1 MEVLNLFE
9 LTVEVSFLIL
19 FIGIVRKLLKK
30 FINPGLLYF
39 LWIFVALRILMPL
52 HINIP
57 ITVAQMPEGSTL
69 YLGMDIN
76 LEDTPLNAILQEE
89 APGIQP
95 ADGNG
100 TAGGSAIQGG
110 GIAQS
115 AGNIADAGDKSDT
128 DKISA
133 IDTQSEAM
141 QAGRKIFSTK
151 EILMPIWL
159 SGVIIMTAYLFINNI
174 RMFRKLRAD
183 RKEIKKLPEGLTL
196 YAMPGHNCLAGILFP
211 AIYVDVEQIGND
223 AVIKNIVCHELQ
235 HYRVRDHYWQLLRV
249 ICLILQWHN
258 PFVWWAYFASKRD
271 CEMACDAGVIR
282 DMSFGER
289 YGYGECLLTV
299 IEQASLKKQRISLTT
314 SMGGSKKFM
323 QERIKNIMQHKRRY
337 AIVLSVIVICVIG
350 VLGFITF
357 RVQGEES
364 EKGQFINNLNAV
376 MGPLPEGKEIL
387 SAEEIEGLEPI
398 YNIDIS
404 MEAIINGTD
413 GYEKEHE
420 TLWGFIDS
428 IQENCGLPY
437 YGSGFQYG
445 ERGCYISLT
454 PIYFWD
460 ALSNEIANEVCVAVF
475 NEDFSAAQVI
485 QFFKEE
491 NTLTMQLSSSFG
503 DSMLEAFR
511 AAPDE
516 KFICLFNPDACLL
529 DAQNSLYATRD
540 KVTVEGDYYHALDYE
555 KLGVSY
561 NDFASPERLIWI
573 DFTDLPSIC
582 EISLE
587 DVTVVPEVPEYPYQ
601 DAVMLGSVEELH
613 GMLPGTGEGTW
624 YTVLIDGI
632 EYYYGKYDFEETKD
646 PELYGWSIVS
656 DAYSLANGL
665 KVGMAEPAVREQF
678 PNMAVMNFDGLGGG
692 KYIYDYVTG
701 HQGWNGIAYPRSYI
715 GMDSDWNYED
725 KIHFWEHSEKDYYW
739 TDQFDYIMIADIIL
753 EDEDTLPMYL
763 GLLIKYERV
772 AAITFFYPTA
782 G

>member
-19 FIGIVRKLLKK
+19 FMGIVRKLLKK
-30 FINPGLLYF
+30 YINPGLIYF
-39 LWIFVALRILMPL
+39 LWIFVALRILVPL
-52 HINIP
+52 HINIS
-57 ITVAQMPEGSTL
+57 VAVPQMPEDSTL
-69 YLGMDIN
+69 YLGMEIN
-76 LEDTPLNAILQEE
+76 LENTPLNVLLQEE
-89 APGIQP
+89 TPGVQP
-95 ADGNG
+95 AAGNG
-100 TAGGSAIQGG
+100 DAKGSAISEDSLVQGIG
-110 GIAQS
+110 A
-115 AGNIADAGDKSDT
+115 KSDT
-128 DKISA
+128 DKISE
-133 IDTQSEAM
+133 IDAKSEIM
-141 QAGRKIFSTK
+141 QAGSKMLFVK
-151 EILMPIWL
+151 KFCMLIWL
-159 SGVIIMTAYLFINNI
+159 SGAIIMTAYLLINNI
-174 RMFRKLRAD
+174 RMFRKLRVG
-183 RKEIKKLPEGLTL
+183 RKEMKKLPQGLTL

-211 AIYVDVEQIGND
+211 AIYVDAEQIDND
-223 AVIKNIVCHELQ
+223 KVMENIIRHELQ
-235 HYRVRDHYWQLLRV
+235 HYRVRDHYWQFLRV

-258 PFVWWAYFASKRD
+258 PLVWWAYFASKRD

-282 DMSFGER
+282 DMSSKER
-289 YGYGECLLTV
+289 YGYGEGLLTV
-299 IEQASLKKQRISLTT
+299 IEQATFKKQGISLTT

-323 QERIKNIMQHKRRY
+323 QERIKNIMQHKHRY
-337 AIVLSVIVICVIG
+337 ALVLSVIVICVIG

-357 RVQGEES
+357 RVHGEES
-364 EKGQFINNLNAV
+364 EKGHFINNLNAV
-376 MGPLPEGKEIL
+376 MGPLPEGKEVL
-387 SAEEIEGLEPI
+387 SAEEIEGLESD
-398 YNIDIS
+398 YHIDIS

-413 GYEKEHE
+413 GYEEAHE
-420 TLWGFIDS
+420 SLWGFIDS
-428 IQENCGLPY
+428 IQQNSGLPY

-460 ALSNEIANEVCVAVF
+460 ALSNEIANEVWVAVF
-475 NEDFSAAQVI
+475 NEDFSEAQVI
-485 QFFKEE
+485 QFFKVED
-491 NTLTMQLSSSFG
+491 TLMMQLSSSFG
-503 DSMLEAFR
+503 DSKLEAFR

-516 KFICLFNPDACLL
+516 KYICLFNSGGCLL
-529 DAQNSLYATRD
+529 DAQNVLHATRD
-540 KVTVEGDYYHALDYE
+540 KVTVKGDYYHALDYE
-555 KLGVSY
+555 KLAVSY
-561 NDFASPERLIWI
+561 NDFAAPERLVWI

-582 EISLE
+582 EIPLE
-587 DVTVVPEVPEYPYQ
+587 DAAVVPEVPEYSYQ

-624 YTVLIDGI
+624 YTIQIDGI
-632 EYYYGKYDFEETKD
+632 EYYYGKYDFEETKE
-646 PELYGWSIVS
+646 PELYGWSIVGEN
-656 DAYSLANGL
+656 YSLANGL

-753 EDEDTLPMYL
+753 EDKDTLPMYL
-763 GLLIKYERV
+763 GLLIKHERV

>member
-1 MEVLNLFE
+1 MEVLNLFKI
-9 LTVEVSFLIL
+9 TVEVSFLIL
-19 FIGIVRKLLKK
+19 LIGIVRKLLKN
-30 FINPGLLYF
+30 FINPNFRYL
-39 LWIFVALRILMPL
+39 LWIFVALRILVPL
-52 HINIP
+52 HMNISV
-57 ITVAQMPEGSTL
+57 TVPQMPENSTL
-69 YLGMDIN
+69 YLGMDVN
-76 LEDTPLNAILQEE
+76 LENTPFGAET
-89 APGIQP
+89 PGAQP
-95 ADGNG
+95 VEGNG
-100 TAGGSAIQGG
+100 EVENSAIQGG
-110 GIAQS
+110 GLAQS
-115 AGNIADAGDKSDT
+115 TGTIADTGVISESDEISQATKS
-128 DKISA
+128 
-133 IDTQSEAM
+133 
-141 QAGRKIFSTK
+141 GRKALTLK
-151 EILMPIWL
+151 EIFMLIWL
-159 SGVIIMTAYLFINNI
+159 SGVILMTVYLLINNI
-174 RMFRKLRAD
+174 RMYRKLKAG
-183 RKEIKKLPEGLTL
+183 RKEIKKLPEGLPL
-196 YAMPGHNCLAGILFP
+196 YTMPGHNCLAGILFP
-211 AIYVDVEQIGND
+211 AVYVDVEQIGKD
-223 AVIKNIVCHELQ
+223 GVMDNIIRHELQ

-258 PFVWWAYFASKRD
+258 PFMWWAYFASKRD
-271 CEMACDAGVIR
+271 CEMACDARVIR
-282 DMSFGER
+282 DMSSGER
-289 YGYGECLLTV
+289 YGYGEGLLTV
-299 IEQASLKKQRISLTT
+299 IEQASLKKQGISLTT
-314 SMGGSKKFM
+314 SMGDSKKFM
-323 QERIKNIMQHKRRY
+323 QERIENIMQHKRRY
-337 AIVLSVIVICVIG
+337 AIVLPVTLVCVIG
-350 VLGFITF
+350 VIGFITF

-387 SAEEIEGLEPI
+387 SAEEIEGLEPV

-428 IQENCGLPY
+428 IQEHSGLPY

-454 PIYFWD
+454 PIYFWN
-460 ALSNEIANEVCVAVF
+460 ALSNEIANEVCFAVF

-516 KFICLFNPDACLL
+516 KYICLFNPGGGLL
-529 DAQNSLYATRD
+529 DAQNFLHATRD

-561 NDFASPERLIWI
+561 NDFASLEKLVWI

-582 EISLE
+582 KIPREDIAMIPEI
-587 DVTVVPEVPEYPYQ
+587 PEYSYQ
-601 DAVMLGSVEELH
+601 EAILLGSVEELH
-613 GMLPGTGEGTW
+613 GMLPGAAEGTW

-632 EYYYGKYDFEETKD
+632 EYYYGKYDFEETKE
-646 PELYGWSIVS
+646 PKLYGWSIVGEN
-656 DAYSLANGL
+656 YSLANGL

-753 EDEDTLPMYL
+753 EDEDTLPVYL
-763 GLLIKYERV
+763 GLLIKHERV